1 MRPIHDDAARAPVGP
16 LAFLQE
22 IVRLESTPGREEA
35 VVGRIVDEMRRLG
48 YDDAYVDEAG
58 NAVGRVGHGSPVLLI
73 DSHIDTIPMHSPGQW
88 THDPRAGTIADGR
101 IWGLGTCD
109 MKGSAAASVYGVAQF
124 AAGGTLTGTIYV
136 VCSIAEEMME
146 GAALRTT
153 VEACAPDVVV
163 IGEPTDLR
171 VCNGQRGR
179 AKIEADVLGR
189 ACHAGHPTVGLNAAE
204 RAAEVIS
211 AVARLPHPTHPELG
225 VRSITCID
233 VHSEP
238 YPSVSTV
245 PDRCRVRFDA
255 RFGPDDTAETL
266 TEIVAA
272 QARVWDALE
281 ERPGLDVR
289 LYTAEFQTYTGRRYT
304 VPEFAPAWYTD
315 PDSTLVRTALE
326 AVGHAAI
333 EPRLATYRFCTNGSL
348 TAGTLGIPTIGFGV
362 GREEDAHTVDESI
375 ELAKFD
381 LAVAGFRSLA
391 AELTARSPAE
401 LAAA

>member
-1 MRPIHDDAARAPVGP
+1 MRPMHEDGGGPVGAI
-16 LAFLQE
+16 AFLQE

-35 VVGRIVDEMRRLG
+35 VVARIVDEMHRLG
-48 YDDAYVDEAG
+48 YEEAYVDGAG
-58 NAVGRVGHGSPVLLI
+58 NAVGRVGRGSPVLLI

-88 THDPRAGTIADGR
+88 TRDPLAATIADGR

-109 MKGSAAASVYGVAQF
+109 MKGSAAASVYGVAQL
-124 AAGGTLTGTIYV
+124 AASGGLTGTVFV

-153 VEACAPDVVV
+153 VEACEPDVVV

-179 AKIEADVLGR
+179 AKIEADVQGR

-204 RAAEVIS
+204 RAAELIS

-238 YPSVSTV
+238 YPSVSQV

-255 RFGPDDTAETL
+255 RFGPGDTAESL
-266 TEIVAA
+266 TALVAA
-272 QARVWDALE
+272 QARVWDGLD
-281 ERPGLDVR
+281 ERPGLDVH
-289 LYTAEFQTYTGRRYT
+289 LYVTEFETYTGHRYAL
-304 VPEFAPAWYTD
+304 PEFAPAWYTD
-315 PDSTLVRTALE
+315 PESTFVRTALE
-326 AVGHAAI
+326 AVGHAGI
-333 EPRLATYRFCTNGSL
+333 EPRLGTYRFCTNGSL
-348 TAGTLGIPTIGFGV
+348 TAGTLGLPTIGFGV
-362 GREEDAHTVDESI
+362 GREEHAHTVDESI
-375 ELAKFD
+375 D
-381 LAVAGFRSLA
+381 LERFERAVAGFGA
-391 AELTARSPAE
+391 IAGALTARSRAE

>member
-1 MRPIHDDAARAPVGP
+1 MRPVPENGDALG
-16 LAFLQE
+16 FLQE

-35 VVGRIVDEMRRLG
+35 VVARVVDEMRRLG
-48 YDDAYVDEAG
+48 YDEAYVDEAG
-58 NAVGRVGHGSPVLLI
+58 NAVGRVGQGSPVLLI
-73 DSHIDTIPMHSPGQW
+73 DCHIDTIPMHSPGVW
-88 THDPRAGTIADGR
+88 TRDPLAGTIADGR

-109 MKGSAAASVYGVAQF
+109 MKGSAAAAVHGVARL
-124 AAGGTLTGTIYV
+124 ATSGALTGTVYV

-171 VCNGQRGR
+171 ICNGQRGR

-189 ACHAGHPTVGLNAAE
+189 ACHAGHPAVGLNAAE
-204 RAAEVIS
+204 RAAELIS

-255 RFGPDDTAETL
+255 RFGPDDTAESL
-266 TEIVAA
+266 AALVAA
-272 QARVWDALE
+272 QGRVWDGLD
-281 ERPGLDVR
+281 ERPGLDVH
-289 LYTAEFQTYTGRRYT
+289 LYLTEFETYTGRRYEL
-304 VPEFAPAWYTD
+304 PEFAPAWFMD
-315 PDSTLVRTALE
+315 PDSTVVRTALE
-326 AVGHAAI
+326 AVGHAGI

-375 ELAKFD
+375 ELDKFEC
-381 LAVAGFRSLA
+381 AVAGFRALA
-391 AELTARSPAE
+391 AGLTARSRAE

>member
-1 MRPIHDDAARAPVGP
+1 MTDADAGRAVGP
-16 LAFLQE
+16 LPFLQQ
-22 IVRLESTPGREEA
+22 IIQLDSTPGREEA
-35 VVGRIVDEMRRLG
+35 VIARVVEEMRRLG
-48 YDDAYVDEAG
+48 YDEAYVDEAG
-58 NAVGRVGHGSPVLLI
+58 NAVGRLGSGSPVLLI
-73 DSHIDTIPMHSPGQW
+73 DSHIDTIPRHSPGAW
-88 THDPRAGTIADGR
+88 SRDPLAGTIADGR
-101 IWGLGTCD
+101 IWGLGACD
-109 MKGSAAASVYGVAQF
+109 MKGSAAASVHGVAQL
-124 AAGGTLTGTIYV
+124 AARGELTGTVYV

-153 VEACAPDVVV
+153 VEACAPDAVV

-179 AKIEADVLGR
+179 AKIEADVQGR

-204 RAAEVIS
+204 RAAELIT

-225 VRSITCID
+225 ARSITCID

-255 RFGPDDTAETL
+255 RFGPDDTADSL
-266 TEIVAA
+266 TALVAA

-281 ERPGLDVR
+281 ERPGLDVH
-289 LYTAEFQTYTGRRYT
+289 LYVTEFETYTGRRYAL
-304 VPEFAPAWYTD
+304 PEFASAWYTD

-326 AVGHAAI
+326 ALGPAGI

-362 GREEDAHTVDESI
+362 GREEDAHIVDESI
-375 ELAKFD
+375 EIAKFHR
-381 LAVAGFRSLA
+381 AVAGFRSLA
-391 AELTARSPAE
+391 EALTSRSQAE

>member
-1 MRPIHDDAARAPVGP
+1 MTAIHENGAGALG
-16 LAFLQE
+16 FLKE
-22 IVRLESTPGREEA
+22 IVRLQSTPGREEA
-35 VVGRIVDEMRRLG
+35 VVARIVEEMRRLG
-48 YDDAYVDEAG
+48 YDEAYVDHAG

-73 DSHIDTIPMHSPGQW
+73 DSHIDTIPMHGSGQW
-88 THDPRAGTIADGR
+88 TRDPLAGTIADGR

-109 MKGSAAASVYGVAQF
+109 MKGSAAASVYGIARL
-124 AAGGTLTGTIYV
+124 AASTTITGTVYV

-171 VCNGQRGR
+171 VANGQRGR

-189 ACHAGHPTVGLNAAE
+189 ACHAGHPTVGINAAE
-204 RAAEVIS
+204 RAAELIS
-211 AVARLPHPTHPELG
+211 AVARLPHPTHSELG

-238 YPSVSTV
+238 YPSVSQV

-255 RFGPDDTAETL
+255 RFGPDDTAESL
-266 TEIVAA
+266 TGLVAA
-272 QARVWDALE
+272 QARVWEGLD
-281 ERPGLDVR
+281 ERPGLDVH
-289 LYTAEFQTYTGRRYT
+289 LYVTEFETYTGHRYAL
-304 VPEFAPAWYTD
+304 PEFAPAWDTD
-315 PDSTLVRTALE
+315 PDSTFVRTALA
-326 AVGHAAI
+326 AVKQVGI
-333 EPRLATYRFCTNGSL
+333 EPRLGTYRFCTNGSL

-375 ELAKFD
+375 ELAKFER
-381 LAVAGFRSLA
+381 AVAGFGSLA
-391 AELTARSPAE
+391 GALTARSRAE

>member
-1 MRPIHDDAARAPVGP
+1 MRPIHENGGRPVGA
-16 LAFLQE
+16 LEFLQE

-35 VVGRIVDEMRRLG
+35 VVARIVDEMRRLG
-48 YDDAYVDEAG
+48 YDAAYVDEAG

-73 DSHIDTIPMHSPGQW
+73 DSHVDTIPMHSPGHW
-88 THDPRAGTIADGR
+88 TRDPLAGAIADGR

-109 MKGSAAASVYGVAQF
+109 MKGSAAASVYGVAQL
-124 AAGGTLTGTIYV
+124 ATSGALTGTVYV

-153 VEACAPDVVV
+153 VEACEPDVVV

-179 AKIEADVLGR
+179 AKIEADVQGR

-204 RAAEVIS
+204 RAAELIS

-266 TEIVAA
+266 TGLVAS
-272 QARVWDALE
+272 QSRVWDGLE
-281 ERPGLDVR
+281 ERPGLDVG
-289 LYTAEFQTYTGRRYT
+289 LYVTEFETYTGDRYALS
-304 VPEFAPAWYTD
+304 ELAPAWYTD
-315 PDSTLVRTALE
+315 PDSTLVRTALA
-326 AVGHAAI
+326 AVEHAGI
-333 EPRLATYRFCTNGSL
+333 EPRLGTYRFCTNGSL

-375 ELAKFD
+375 EIAKFHS
-381 LAVAGFRSLA
+381 AVSGFRALA
-391 AELTARSPAE
+391 AELTARSRAE

>member
-1 MRPIHDDAARAPVGP
+1 MRPVPENGDALG
-16 LAFLQE
+16 FLQE

-35 VVGRIVDEMRRLG
+35 VVARVVDEMRRLG
-48 YDDAYVDEAG
+48 YDEAYVDEAG

-73 DSHIDTIPMHSPGQW
+73 DCHIDTIPMHSPGAW
-88 THDPRAGTIADGR
+88 TRDPLAGTIADGR

-109 MKGSAAASVYGVAQF
+109 MKGSAAASVHGVARL
-124 AAGGTLTGTIYV
+124 ATSGAPTGTVYV

-171 VCNGQRGR
+171 ICNGQRGR

-189 ACHAGHPTVGLNAAE
+189 ACHAGHPAVGLNAAE
-204 RAAEVIS
+204 RAAELIS

-255 RFGPDDTAETL
+255 RFGPDDTAESL
-266 TEIVAA
+266 AALVAA
-272 QARVWDALE
+272 QGRVWDGVD
-281 ERPGLDVR
+281 ERPGLDVH
-289 LYTAEFQTYTGRRYT
+289 LYLTEFETYTGRRYAL
-304 VPEFAPAWYTD
+304 PEFAPAWFTD
-315 PDSTLVRTALE
+315 PDSTFVRTALE
-326 AVGHAAI
+326 AIGHAGI
-333 EPRLATYRFCTNGSL
+333 EPRLGTYRFCTNGSL

-375 ELAKFD
+375 ELDTFER
-381 LAVAGFRSLA
+381 AVAGFGALA
-391 AELTARSPAE
+391 AGLTGRSRAE

>member
-1 MRPIHDDAARAPVGP
+1 MTAVHGNGAGALG
-16 LAFLQE
+16 FLQE
-22 IVRLESTPGREEA
+22 LVRLESTPGREEA
-35 VVGRIVDEMRRLG
+35 VVARVVEEMRRLG
-48 YDDAYVDEAG
+48 YDEAYMDDAG

-88 THDPRAGTIADGR
+88 TRDPLAGTIADGR

-109 MKGSAAASVYGVAQF
+109 MKGSAAASVHGVAQL
-124 AAGGTLTGTIYV
+124 AAGGRLTGTVYV

-153 VEACAPDVVV
+153 VEACEPDVVV

-204 RAAEVIS
+204 RAAELIS

-238 YPSVSTV
+238 YPSVSQV

-255 RFGPDDTAETL
+255 RFGPDDTAESL
-266 TEIVAA
+266 SGLVAA
-272 QARVWDALE
+272 QGRVWDGLD

-289 LYTAEFQTYTGRRYT
+289 LYVTEFETYTGHTYAL
-304 VPEFAPAWYTD
+304 PEFAPAWYTD
-315 PDSTLVRTALE
+315 SESVLVRAALE
-326 AVGHAAI
+326 AVGHAGI
-333 EPRLATYRFCTNGSL
+333 EPRLGTYRFCTNGSL
-348 TAGTLGIPTIGFGV
+348 TAGALGIPTIGFGV

-375 ELAKFD
+375 EVAKFER
-381 LAVAGFRSLA
+381 AVAGFGSLA
-391 AELTARSPAE
+391 GALTARSPAE